1 MKEDGSEIESAF
13 CFENFFLC
21 RFGPNRNSLHVLTLN
36 DSENLQIMSGL
47 IRRATSFTGR
57 KAIKS
62 SGRTYTFEHL
72 LQIVD
77 IISSTLL
84 DSEGDLK
91 EKRIAML
98 VEPGFEYVAT
108 QWAIWQ
114 AGGVAVPLCDAH
126 PIESLKYYVSQSES
140 ETLLISSKYVSIGE
154 ALSAAADLSVLVVE
168 EILLGTALANLEFPR
183 INPERMA
190 MILYTSGTTNL
201 PKGVVSTH
209 RNIQSQIKTLVEAW
223 EWSQEDII
231 LNVLPLHHVHGIIN
245 VVSCA
250 LWSGACVQFLP
261 KFSAKEVWRRI
272 FNGELTVFMAVPTIY
287 FKLIKFWESSDEIAR
302 AKMSEAASKMR
313 LMVSGSAALPVSVL
327 AKWKEITGHTL
338 LERYGMTE
346 IGMGLSNS
354 YREERVP
361 GHVGKPLP
369 GVEIRLVDENEN
381 QVSEG
386 EPGEIQVK
394 SNSVFKEYWRNQEAT
409 QEAFVDGWFKT
420 GDIARINDGYYRIL
434 GRNSVDIIK
443 SGGYKLSALEI
454 EEALRQHPEIS
465 ECAVVGLPDEEWGE
479 VVCAGIVCMNGE
491 TPPDLEDF
499 LSNRLASYKVP
510 RKYLSL
516 DDLPR
521 NTMGKVTKKEVLRLF
536 EATTQ

>member
-1 MKEDGSEIESAF
+1 
-13 CFENFFLC
+13 
-21 RFGPNRNSLHVLTLN
+21 
-36 DSENLQIMSGL
+36 
-47 IRRATSFTGR
+47 
-57 KAIKS
+57 
-62 SGRTYTFEHL
+62 
-72 LQIVD
+72 
-77 IISSTLL
+77 
-84 DSEGDLK
+84 
-91 EKRIAML
+91 
-98 VEPGFEYVAT
+98 
-108 QWAIWQ
+108 
-114 AGGVAVPLCDAH
+114 
-126 PIESLKYYVSQSES
+126 
-140 ETLLISSKYVSIGE
+140 
-154 ALSAAADLSVLVVE
+154 
-168 EILLGTALANLEFPR
+168 
-183 INPERMA
+183 
-190 MILYTSGTTNL
+190 
-201 PKGVVSTH
+201 
-209 RNIQSQIKTLVEAW
+209 
-223 EWSQEDII
+223 
-231 LNVLPLHHVHGIIN
+231 
-245 VVSCA
+245 
-250 LWSGACVQFLP
+250 
-261 KFSAKEVWRRI
+261 
-272 FNGELTVFMAVPTIY
+272 
-287 FKLIKFWESSDEIAR
+287 
-302 AKMSEAASKMR
+302 
-313 LMVSGSAALPVSVL
+313 
-327 AKWKEITGHTL
+327 
-338 LERYGMTE
+338 
-346 IGMGLSNS
+346 MGLSNS